1 MTDKEQ
7 RIEVVKRMKRLCN
20 SDNNPA
26 EGMAFIHN
34 AITLMDLTLKER
46 EEV

>member
-7 RIEVVKRMKRLCN
+7 RIEVAKRMKKLCN
-20 SDNNPA
+20 NDNNPA
-26 EGMAFIHN
+26 EAAAFIQN